1 MSVPTQTRSHSGE
14 PIPEQLTAGRRKVV
28 LWICC
33 MSVLIVGIDQTIVNV
48 ALPSIQRA
56 LHASLTDLQWV
67 VAAYTQTV
75 ACLLMLSASRADR
88 FGRKARLPDW
98 PGAVLR
104 RIAAL
109 QPRT

>member
-1 MSVPTQTRSHSGE
+1 VDLLHE
-14 PIPEQLTAGRRKVV
+14 
-28 LWICC
+28 
-33 MSVLIVGIDQTIVNV
+33 
-48 ALPSIQRA
+48 RA

-67 VAAYTQTV
+67 VAAYTLTV

-88 FGRKARLPDW
+88 FGRKARLPDR